1 MYVNKEEQKEKLGN
15 TDIKLA
21 YNERFAIGKII
32 GKIEGKIEDKIERTL
47 ASKKEIIKNLTDM
60 KMSSE
65 QIAIAVNLPIK
76 EVEKIPKR
84 AKKELKTC
92 SNSFPKV
99 KVQQKSPE
107 IKQNLSK
114 IKKTSS
120 NTPCKYAIMLQRR
133 D

>member
-1 MYVNKEEQKEKLGN
+1 MEKHSYIFEELMHVNKEEQKEKLGN

-32 GKIEGKIEDKIERTL
+32 EKIEGKTEDKIEGAL

-76 EVEKIPKR
+76 EGEKIQKEQ
-84 AKKELKTC
+84 KK
-92 SNSFPKV
+92 N
-99 KVQQKSPE
+99 
-107 IKQNLSK
+107 
-114 IKKTSS
+114 
-120 NTPCKYAIMLQRR
+120 
-133 D
+133 